1 MTDKNNNADFAGS
14 VGWLIDRTLNE
25 REILG
30 TVWVTADNTVTTCA
44 HLVLPY
50 FDFLDALVVE
60 LPALGQRF
68 SIRETLF
75 HPDFDRWQA
84 KRELTQDTLHPNMT
98 LALQENN
105 VVVLRL
111 GPPPRPIDQN
121 TLAKANNFLS
131 LPAPEGDEAMVA
143 GHASRTEL
151 ITHIQTLTNARYV
164 GTLNICDVRNRPLA
178 RLFCNDR
185 KLTHARFRDAFNEDA
200 VYRLLTDP
208 GDSYR
213 FYFRSEG
220 APDWVKFEP
229 IDRQTAAIMMEACRR
244 VEDYNRI
251 LSEFGG
257 DRKLVAPKAQSLTM
271 DLIPEELL
279 TNCITVWQSVTSPV
293 PIRRV
298 LRACNLDG
306 YSVMQALSDLL
317 HTNHLTIVDEV
328 PEPSVANSSPPL
340 MMSPKRDFNVGDQI
354 WALTIDPDSMRA
366 TFESGSALGIRRAG
380 DPWRQIHSIA
390 LPPEAAGAPIIMD
403 GKVVGIQ
410 CGLVRENLDQND
422 LFSTLHQFLRVNAV
436 YPCIGVSEEEATQR
450 PELLATGPST
460 THTGL
465 AAQAQAQAA
474 QAAAASAP
482 SAVSSREKFTSSN
495 YEMPVFD
502 ASESVKTKTGD
513 LKFSALFKPMSAVI
527 KSVVPGKKSA
537 GNEWMEFEFLRQEL
551 SSDRFSKVGPANMF
565 RSGDLVRI
573 GIKVLQD
580 GFLTVLGKSC
590 AAQMAVTVFPE
601 QVKDE
606 RFMRAGEIVVVPEKP
621 LAFGGKLMAPGLSMA
636 PLQGTDMV
644 LFISSRTPLR
654 RMWETTT
661 PPEVFEG
668 LNDMLSQE
676 ADFQCISVPL
686 TEDKRS
692 NEILYV
698 SRWRIQHMS

>member
-1 MTDKNNNADFAGS
+1 MTPDNNIPDIAGS
-14 VGWLIDRTLNE
+14 IGWLIDRTLNE

-60 LPALGQRF
+60 LPAVGQRF

-84 KRELTQDTLHPNMT
+84 KRELNQDTLHPNLT

-131 LPAPEGDEAMVA
+131 LPPPEGEETMMS
-143 GHASRTEL
+143 GQASRTEL

-164 GTLNICDVRNRPLA
+164 GTLNICDVRNRPIA

-208 GDSYR
+208 GEGYR

-220 APDWVKFEP
+220 APDWVKFAA
-229 IDRQTAAIMMEACRR
+229 IDRQTAAVMMEACRR
-244 VEDYNRI
+244 VEDFNR
-251 LSEFGG
+251 LLQEFGG
-257 DRKLVAPKAQSLTM
+257 ERKIIAPRAQSISM

-279 TNCITVWQSVTSPV
+279 TNCITVWQSVTTPV
-293 PIRRV
+293 PLRRV
-298 LRACNLDG
+298 LRACSLDG
-306 YSVMQALSDLL
+306 YSVMQALNDLL
-317 HTNHLTIVDEV
+317 HTNHLAIVDEL
-328 PEPSVANSSPPL
+328 PQPATANSSPPL
-340 MMSPKRDFNVGDQI
+340 PMSPKKEFNVGDPI
-354 WALTIDPDSMRA
+354 LSVTIDPDSMQVLME
-366 TFESGSALGIRRAG
+366 TGSALGIRRAG

-390 LPPEAAGAPIIMD
+390 LPPEAAGAPIFMD

-422 LFSTLHQFLRVNAV
+422 LFSTLHQFLWVNSV
-436 YPCIGVSEEEATQR
+436 YPCLGVSETAAIER
-450 PELLATGPST
+450 PELLAMGPSNT
-460 THTGL
+460 YNGL
-465 AAQAQAQAA
+465 ASQAQAQAQPPVP
-474 QAAAASAP
+474 AP

-495 YEMPVFD
+495 YELPVFE
-502 ASESVKTKTGD
+502 ASEKVKTGD
-513 LKFSALFKPMSAVI
+513 TNFSALFKPVSAVF
-527 KSVVPGKKSA
+527 KSVLPGKKSA
-537 GNEWMEFEFLRQEL
+537 GNEWMELEFIRQEL
-551 SSDRFSKVGPANMF
+551 SSDRYGKVGPANMF
-565 RSGDLVRI
+565 RSGDLIRI
-573 GIKVLQD
+573 QIKMMQD
-580 GFLTVLGKSC
+580 AFLTVLGKSS
-590 AAQMAVTVFPE
+590 AAQMGIAVFPDRPSE
-601 QVKDE
+601 E
-606 RFMRAGEIVVVPEKP
+606 RFIKTGEILTVPEKP
-621 LAFGGKLMAPGLSMA
+621 VAFGGKFLAPGLSMA
-636 PLQGTDMV
+636 PVQGTDCV
-644 LFISSRTPLR
+644 LFIASKTSLK
-654 RMWETTT
+654 RMWEQTT
-661 PPEVFEG
+661 PPEVFEL
-668 LNDMLSQE
+668 LNDMLAQE

-692 NEILYV
+692 NDILYV

>member
-1 MTDKNNNADFAGS
+1 MTENNNFSPDIAGS

-25 REILG
+25 QREILG
-30 TVWVTADNTVTTCA
+30 TVWVTADKTVTTCA

-60 LPALGQRF
+60 LPALGQRY

-84 KRELTQDTLHPNMT
+84 KRELTQDTLHPNLT

-121 TLAKANNFLS
+121 TLTKANNFLS
-131 LPAPEGDEAMVA
+131 LPAPEGDDTMMSGQANR
-143 GHASRTEL
+143 GEL

-164 GTLNICDVRNRPLA
+164 GTLNICDVRNRPIA

-220 APDWVKFEP
+220 APEWVNFAP
-229 IDRQTAAIMMEACRR
+229 IDRQTAAVMMEACRR
-244 VEDYNRI
+244 VEDFNR
-251 LSEFGG
+251 LLQEFGG
-257 DRKLVAPKAQSLTM
+257 ERRMVAPKAQSISM

-279 TNCITVWQSVTSPV
+279 TNCITVWQSVTTPV
-293 PIRRV
+293 PLRRI

-306 YSVMQALSDLL
+306 YAVMQALNDLL
-317 HTNHLTIVDEV
+317 HTNHLMILDDA
-328 PEPSVANSSPPL
+328 PQPAVANSSPPL
-340 MMSPKRDFNVGDQI
+340 PMSPKNEFIVGETI
-354 WALTIDPDSMRA
+354 SSLTIDPDSMQLV
-366 TFESGSALGIRRAG
+366 FETGTSLGIRRAG

-390 LPPEAAGAPIIMD
+390 LPPEAAGAPILVD

-422 LFSTLHQFLRVNAV
+422 MFSTLHQFLWVNSV
-436 YPCIGVSEEEATQR
+436 YPCIGVSETAAMER

-460 THTGL
+460 TLTGI
-465 AAQAQAQAA
+465 ASQAQQANVP
-474 QAAAASAP
+474 AP

-502 ASESVKTKTGD
+502 AQEKVKTGD
-513 LKFSALFKPMSAVI
+513 TNFSSLFKPMSAVF
-527 KSVVPGKKSA
+527 KSVLPGKKQV
-537 GNEWMEFEFLRQEL
+537 GNEWMEFEFTRQEL
-551 SSDRFSKVGPANMF
+551 SSDRYGKVGPANMF
-565 RSGDLVRI
+565 RSGDLIRVQ
-573 GIKVLQD
+573 IKMLQD
-580 GFLTVLGKSC
+580 AFLTVLGKSS
-590 AAQMAVTVFPE
+590 AAQMAIPIYPDQPNNEKLF
-601 QVKDE
+601 K
-606 RFMRAGEIVVVPEKP
+606 AGEIIVVPEKP
-621 LAFGGKLMAPGLSMA
+621 VAFGGKFLAPGLSMA
-636 PLQGTDMV
+636 PIQGTDLV
-644 LFISSRTPLR
+644 LFIASKTSLK
-654 RMWETTT
+654 RMWEQTT
-661 PPEVFEG
+661 PPEVFEL
-668 LNDMLSQE
+668 LNDMLAQE
-676 ADFQCISVPL
+676 ADFQCVSVPL

-692 NEILYV
+692 NDMLYV